1 MPNAGAAGYLAVAG
15 KVDGIVDIL
24 KQFDA
29 NGNPTTRASQIG
41 TQTELLKH
49 AGLNNAGG
57 SGFLATAV
65 K

>member
-1 MPNAGAAGYLAVAG
+1 MPDAGAAGYLAVAG
-15 KVDGIVDIL
+15 KVDGIVDVL

-29 NGNPTTRASQIG
+29 NGNPTARASQIG

-49 AGLNNAGG
+49 AGLSNADG
-57 SGFLATAV
+57 SGFLAVAV